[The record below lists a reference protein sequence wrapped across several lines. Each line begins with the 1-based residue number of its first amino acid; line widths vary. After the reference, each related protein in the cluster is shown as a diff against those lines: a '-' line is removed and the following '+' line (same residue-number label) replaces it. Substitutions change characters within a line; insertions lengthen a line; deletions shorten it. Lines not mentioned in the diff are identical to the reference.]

1 MYICFLAFSLDL
13 PECMIDCICL
23 KYGNNKTCKSI
34 SMLEKMY
41 IMFEHRHM
49 TLVRVPESDMMTA
62 QIIRHKSHDLRQG
75 GPTVPKLLDP
85 KSNHCHRRS

>member
-1 MYICFLAFSLDL
+1 MQKERLLSEGQSRQSRQL
-13 PECMIDCICL
+13 PRSPG
-23 KYGNNKTCKSI
+23 YY
-34 SMLEKMY
+34 Y
-41 IMFEHRHM
+41 IMFRHRDM
-49 TLVRVPESDMMTA
+49 TLLRVPESDMMTA